1 MLATDSE
8 QSLRDQATGRWR
20 RSKSMNEFEFLA
32 VFISIVIGLGVT
44 HILYGLARQIH
55 NRSEQKVAELHF
67 VWTLNVVL
75 ILLLNWWVLFLWV
88 DYPAWSFDIYLLLI
102 GWAIALYMLSVIL
115 YPPDIRKEDSFEEIF
130 EQNRKWLFG
139 TFVVFVGLDIAQT
152 AVRDQLLE
160 PKIYLP
166 FVLHYAALAA
176 IGIPLS
182 NKRYQRFLAW
192 YFLITLVLWCLVV
205 RRLLGS

>member
-1 MLATDSE
+1 
-8 QSLRDQATGRWR
+8 
-20 RSKSMNEFEFLA
+20 MNEFEFLA

-44 HILYGLARQIH
+44 HILYGIARQIH
-55 NRSEQKVAELHF
+55 NRGRQQVAMLHF
-67 VWTLNVVL
+67 IWTLNVIL
-75 ILLLNWWVLFLWV
+75 ILLLNWWVLFLWA

-102 GWAIALYMLSVIL
+102 GWGIALYMLAVIL
-115 YPPDIRKEDSFEEIF
+115 FPPDISKEDSFEEIF

-139 TFVVFVGLDIAQT
+139 TFVVFVVLDVAQT
-152 AVRDQLLE
+152 AVRGQLLE

-176 IGIPLS
+176 IGIPVA
-182 NKRYQRFLAW
+182 NKRYQIFLAW

-205 RRLLGS
+205 RRLLGG

>member
-1 MLATDSE
+1 
-8 QSLRDQATGRWR
+8 
-20 RSKSMNEFEFLA
+20 MNEFEFLA

-44 HILYGLARQIH
+44 HILYGLARLIH
-55 NRSEQKVAELHF
+55 NRGQQQVAMLHF

-75 ILLLNWWVLFLWV
+75 ILLLNWWVLFLWA

-102 GWAIALYMLSVIL
+102 GWGIALYMLAVIL
-115 YPPDIRKEDSFEEIF
+115 YPPDIKKEDSFEEIF

-139 TFVVFVGLDIAQT
+139 TFIVFVALDVAQT
-152 AVRDQLLE
+152 AVRGQLLE

-176 IGIPLS
+176 IGIPVA
-182 NKRYQRFLAW
+182 NKRYQIFLAW

>member
-1 MLATDSE
+1 
-8 QSLRDQATGRWR
+8 
-20 RSKSMNEFEFLA
+20 MNEFEFLA

-55 NRSEQKVAELHF
+55 NRSEQRVSELHF

-115 YPPDIRKEDSFEEIF
+115 YPPDIKKKDSFEEIF

-139 TFVVFVGLDIAQT
+139 TFVVFVALDIAQT

-166 FVLHYAALAA
+166 FVLHYAVLAA
-176 IGIPLS
+176 IGIPVA
-182 NKRYQRFLAW
+182 NERYQRFLAW

-205 RRLLGS
+205 RRLLGT